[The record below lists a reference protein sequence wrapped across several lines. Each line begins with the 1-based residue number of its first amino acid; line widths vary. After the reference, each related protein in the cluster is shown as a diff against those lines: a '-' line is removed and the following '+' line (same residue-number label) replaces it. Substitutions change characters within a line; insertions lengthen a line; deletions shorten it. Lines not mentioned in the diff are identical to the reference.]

1 MLAQLAARNPL
12 RPQQNRQNARAAR
25 AARRNVVRAPPPAAQ
40 KQTLKTKRKA
50 LAAKRKAEIQ
60 KIRNS
65 YGNVWRLKKAALV
78 PRHTKYVTNRETV
91 CN

>member
-12 RPQQNRQNARAAR
+12 RQQQNRQGARAAR
-25 AARRNVVRAPPPAAQ
+25 AARRNVVRAPPAQ
-40 KQTLKTKRKA
+40 KQSLKTKRKA
-50 LAAKRKAEIQ
+50 SAAKRNAEIT

-78 PRHTKYVTNRETV
+78 PKHTKYVTNRETV